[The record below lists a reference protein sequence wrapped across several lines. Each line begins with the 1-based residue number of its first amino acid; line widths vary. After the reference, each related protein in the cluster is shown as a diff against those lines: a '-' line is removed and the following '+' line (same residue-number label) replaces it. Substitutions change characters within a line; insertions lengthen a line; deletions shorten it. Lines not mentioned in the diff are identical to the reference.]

1 MLFVI
6 GSLLALTLLDPPERF
21 AVIGVLALVELLEIF
36 LWLRWRRVRS
46 MTGPEGIV
54 GARGKTIS
62 DCRPEG
68 QVRVKG
74 QIWNARCKE
83 GVAAGQEVVV
93 RAAEGLKLI
102 VVDAALLGSDRVG
115 GR

>member
-1 MLFVI
+1 MLFAI

-21 AVIGVLALVELLEIF
+21 VVIGVLALIELLEIL

-54 GARGKTIS
+54 GARGKAIS

-74 QIWNARCKE
+74 QIWKARCKE

-93 RAAEGLKLI
+93 RAAEGLTLD
-102 VVDAALLGSDRVG
+102 VVEAALLGSQKI
-115 GR
+115 GRR